1 MEEILDQQVIKRHKE
16 KQDNST
22 GTIVHVSI
30 ANYACRE
37 KAKTFILN

>member
-1 MEEILDQQVIKRHKE
+1 MEETVDQQVIKGHKE

-22 GTIVHVSI
+22 RTIVHESI

-37 KAKTFILN
+37 KGKTFILN